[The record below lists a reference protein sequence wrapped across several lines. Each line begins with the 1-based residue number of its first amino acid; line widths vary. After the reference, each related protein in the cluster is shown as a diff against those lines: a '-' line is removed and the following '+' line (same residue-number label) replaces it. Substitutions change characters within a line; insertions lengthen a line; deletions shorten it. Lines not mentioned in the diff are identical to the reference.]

1 MDPVVIGQGSFG
13 CVHKPSLKCKD
24 ETGISYVNK
33 VSKIL
38 SKPDAKKEIGEY
50 SKVSKADKKNQ
61 FYLGKPEDCE
71 VDESQFN
78 VNAIRKCTIGDRA
91 AQNLD
96 RYQLILMENG
106 GENLVTYTDKMRNWS
121 RSEMSTENCE
131 KFAIEALRLFA
142 GLKTYLDKGLVH
154 FDLKPQNIVYNATTN
169 RLNFIDFGMMK
180 SKKPLISQAKKSKCG
195 SAFFHW
201 SYPWELK
208 YVNRNWYDAVTNS
221 KTRQDAIIAD
231 LKNKYGSNSVHL
243 GHFFAHVLPK
253 NLPDAE
259 YQEKCNEYIDGFAIT
274 IRNDM
279 KNMGYD
285 GFVNKVISTID
296 LFGVGMAMNYWFAVA
311 KRHLDPAFA
320 FELANIFKF
329 MISPLISTR
338 YTIDELITDYEG
350 ALRKSGLLQKYD
362 KEIVDHIA
370 VNGLSAHKH
379 RTEKPAKVIRIKKVD
394 QAFVNADPAP
404 CPPGKEINPK
414 TGRCIKFKPVKD
426 LAGPCPPGKERNPAT
441 GRCIKIK
448 ESKAA
453 KNGSRSGNVLEACPA
468 GKERNPKTRRCV
480 NKCKDGYSRDT
491 NFKCTRKKRS

>member
-1 MDPVVIGQGSFG
+1 MGPAVIGQGSYG

-24 ETGISYVNK
+24 ETGITYVNK

-38 SKPDAKKEIGEY
+38 SKPDAKKEIAEY
-50 SKVSKADKKNQ
+50 SKVSRADKKNQ

-91 AQNLD
+91 AQNLSK
-96 RYQLILMENG
+96 YQLILMENG
-106 GENLVTYTDKMRNWS
+106 GENIVTYTDKMRTWS

-142 GLKTYLDKGLVH
+142 GLKVFLDKGLVH
-154 FDLKPQNIVYNATTN
+154 FDLKPQNLVYNEETN
-169 RLNFIDFGMMK
+169 RLNFIDFGMMQ
-180 SKKPLISQAKKSKCG
+180 SKKPLINQSKKSNCT

-201 SYPWELK
+201 SYPWELR
-208 YVNRNWYDAVTNS
+208 YVNKNWYDAVTRHKS
-221 KTRQDAIIAD
+221 TQDDTITYIKKED
-231 LKNKYGSNSVHL
+231 SLYSTHL
-243 GHFFAHVLPK
+243 GHFFSHVLPK

-259 YQEKCNEYIDGFAIT
+259 YQKKCNEYIDGFEIT

-279 KNMGYD
+279 ADMGYEAFLD
-285 GFVNKVISTID
+285 KAISTID

-311 KRHLDPAFA
+311 KRHLEPAFA
-320 FELANIFKF
+320 NDLEYIFKF

-338 YTIDELITDYEG
+338 YTVDELISEYEG

-414 TGRCIKFKPVKD
+414 TGRCIKSKPVKD

-448 ESKAA
+448 AV

-480 NKCKDGYSRDT
+480 NKCKDGYSRDA
-491 NFKCTRKKRS
+491 NFKCTRKKR

>member
-38 SKPDAKKEIGEY
+38 SKTDAKKEVAEY

-71 VDESQFN
+71 VDETKASN
-78 VNAIRKCTIGDRA
+78 INAIQKCNIGDRA
-91 AQNLD
+91 IQKLS

-106 GENLVTYTDKMRNWS
+106 GENIVTYTDKMRTWS
-121 RSEMSTENCE
+121 KSEMSTEHCE

-142 GLKTYLDKGLVH
+142 GLKVFLDKGLVH
-154 FDLKPQNIVYNATTN
+154 FDLKPQNLVYNAATN

-180 SKKPLISQAKKSKCG
+180 SKKPLISQSKYSKCT

-201 SYPWELK
+201 SYPWELQ
-208 YVNRNWYDAVTNS
+208 YVNQNWYYAIVGS
-221 KTRQDAIIAD
+221 KNIQESIIANIKD
-231 LKNKYGSNSVHL
+231 KNGPNSTHL
-243 GHFFAHVLPK
+243 RHFFSHVLDK
-253 NLPDAE
+253 NISDAE
-259 YQEKCNEYIDGFAIT
+259 YQKKCNEYISGFAIT
-274 IRNDM
+274 IRNEMAD
-279 KNMGYD
+279 MGYNAFLD
-285 GFVNKVISTID
+285 KAISTID

-311 KRHLDPAFA
+311 KKHLDPSFVT
-320 FELANIFKF
+320 ELEHIFRF
-329 MISPLISTR
+329 MISPMISTR
-338 YTIDELITDYEG
+338 YTIDEVIEEYEG
-350 ALRKSGLLQKYD
+350 ALRQSGLLQKYD

-370 VNGLSAHKH
+370 VNGLSAHRH
-379 RTEKPAKVIRIKKVD
+379 RSEKPAKVIRLKKVD

-414 TGRCIKFKPVKD
+414 TGRCIKSKPVKD

-448 ESKAA
+448 EAKVA
-453 KNGSRSGNVLEACPA
+453 KNSSRSGNVLEACPA

-480 NKCKDGYSRDT
+480 NKCKDGYARDA
-491 NFKCTRKKRS
+491 NFKCTRKKR